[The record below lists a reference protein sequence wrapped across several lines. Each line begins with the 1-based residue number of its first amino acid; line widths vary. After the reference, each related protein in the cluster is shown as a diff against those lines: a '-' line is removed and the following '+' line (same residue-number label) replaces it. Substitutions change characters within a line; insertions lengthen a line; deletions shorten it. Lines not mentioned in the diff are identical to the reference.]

1 MNSNA
6 RLAMN
11 TNLTGGGIGFLGE
24 YLRTEHDWELCWLA
38 EAPWFQY
45 GSFVRKRNLLES
57 WDYEN

>member
-1 MNSNA
+1 
-6 RLAMN
+6 MN